1 MSVVLLGT
9 VFHCCSF
16 FILQESTQY
25 YHYNAVGK
33 KTLCFL
39 DTQTKVIPYTN
50 NRLLYGFSNDS
61 SASFKFKFFTWLQEM

>member
-16 FILQESTQY
+16 FTLQESTQY

-33 KTLCFL
+33 KLCFL